1 MLLGTYEH
9 NMDAKG
15 RVSIP
20 AKFRDDLGSTFVISY
35 GLDHCLYVYSME
47 EWTKFADEINAGKGT
62 NALKIKR
69 FFMSNACE
77 CEIDSQGRALI
88 PQSFKAYANLSKEV
102 TIIGVSTRAE
112 IWNREDWNNFKAD
125 NDLSTENIG
134 EYMNELGMM
143 L

>member
-88 PQSFKAYANLSKEV
+88 PQSFKIYANLTKEV

-112 IWNREDWNNFKAD
+112 IWNREDWNSFKAD

>member
-88 PQSFKAYANLSKEV
+88 PQSFKTYANLSKEV

-112 IWNREDWNNFKAD
+112 IWNREDWNSFKAD

>member
-20 AKFRDDLGSTFVISY
+20 AKFRDDLGSTFVISV
-35 GLDHCLYVYSME
+35 GLDNCLYVHSKE
-47 EWTKFADEINAGKGT
+47 EWNKFAEQLENATGT
-62 NALKIKR
+62 DALRIKR
-69 FFMSNACE
+69 FFNGHACE

-88 PQSFKAYANLSKEV
+88 PQSLKEYAHLTKEV
-102 TIIGVSTRAE
+102 TIIGVSNRVE
-112 IWNREDWNNFKAD
+112 IWNREDWIDYKEE
-125 NDLSTENIG
+125 NDLKPENIAQF
-134 EYMNELGMM
+134 MNELGMK

>member
-20 AKFRDDLGSTFVISY
+20 SKFRDDLGSTFVISY

-77 CEIDSQGRALI
+77 CEIDSQGRTLI
-88 PQSFKAYANLSKEV
+88 PQSFKAYANLTKEV

-112 IWNREDWNNFKAD
+112 IWNREDWNSFKAD